1 MKHQQYK
8 FMFRIHENPLFN
20 RELFKKIKKFA
31 YRLLVCFEKLDK
43 QGNETRPHYHGYIEM
58 DGNKT
63 SKQNADKL
71 RNLMIPYVDK
81 KSNYGITKLG
91 FQQDDEK
98 GAMSY
103 TAKQMDVVEEYNTS
117 YGIDELASWWKEKQ
131 KEIKRQNERAK
142 KIFQEK
148 LVKDYLNWVC
158 FYQTDGHMSFAEL
171 KIWVAHKICDEGKLP
186 VMSKVRACTMYV
198 IAKCNLTHFLE
209 CEIEKLL

>member
-1 MKHQQYK
+1 MRTEIFK

-20 RELFKKIKKFA
+20 RELFNKIKKFS

-43 QGNETRPHYHGYIEM
+43 QGAETRPHYHGYVEL
-58 DGNKT
+58 DSTKT
-63 SKQNADKL
+63 TKENYDKL
-71 RNLMIPYVDK
+71 RNVMKPYVDK

-91 FQQDDEK
+91 LQPDDEK

-103 TAKQMDVVEEYNTS
+103 TAKQMDIVEEYNTS
-117 YGIDELASWWKEKQ
+117 FDIDELALWWKEKQ
-131 KEIKRQNERAK
+131 KELKRQSENAK

-148 LVKDYLNWVC
+148 LVLDYVTES
-158 FYQTDGHMSFAEL
+158 TDGHKSFAEL
-171 KIWVAHKICDEGKLP
+171 KIWIAHKICDEGKLP

-198 IAKCNLTHFLE
+198 ISKCKLTHFLE